1 MNYKK
6 IMLPLVMIALL
17 AISISAVSA
26 ADHTINAGANTT
38 EIQGVID
45 NAAAGDTINFQ
56 AGEYKNIDNVKIT
69 KNLTI
74 AGAGDNTK
82 IYGLGD
88 GQSNVIFKVVAGED
102 TEPTGTTIKN
112 IAFYMTQDNASKAND
127 NGYGI
132 QLSSVSDITI
142 DGCYFFNGSA
152 GTYVQRSTNTL
163 IKDCYFTGITESITH
178 NGTKEYGTKAINIM
192 GGSNTVVQ
200 DNWFAGNVLDAIS
213 VASNAQYVTVKGNT
227 IFNASYGMFY
237 GGGVAHVDITDNVFD
252 HGIAD
257 AISLTKSC
265 RDTLIANNSFIN
277 IPTNNWGSTVIYS
290 EPGNS
295 AHGYP
300 TTITNITI
308 VDNIFEADDSEENPG
323 DIVAYKIYNLGTGL
337 STDSEI
343 TLANNEYNGLTPF
356 LYMEDSWINGD
367 GDIVIA
373 PTPGNTTITPGE
385 LTVTYGGNI
394 TATLTDALGKGISG
408 QHIAVTI
415 TDANKNTKTLW
426 ATTDYN
432 GQVQIPV
439 DLNVGTYTIDYK
451 YAGLNSYE
459 ASSATS
465 TVEVTAPAEKIN
477 TTFKIN
483 DFKGVELSGTN
494 LTGVLKDADG
504 NVLAGQHVVL
514 TLSRPS
520 SGASKSYTTTT
531 DYNGEFQFPIFLGAG
546 NYHAVATF
554 AGNDIYSPVTVEAD
568 FQTTKA

>member
-6 IMLPLVMIALL
+6 IMFPLVMIVLL

-26 ADHTINAGANTT
+26 ADYTINAGANTT
-38 EIQGVID
+38 EIQEVID
-45 NAAAGDTINFQ
+45 NADAGDTINFQ
-56 AGEYKNIDNVKIT
+56 AGEYKDIDNVQIT

-74 AGAGDNTK
+74 TGAGDYTE

-88 GQSNVIFKVVAGED
+88 GNSNVIFKVVAGDD
-102 TEPTGTTIKN
+102 TEPTGTTIKG
-112 IAFYMTQDNASKAND
+112 IAFYMMQNNASKAND

-142 DGCYFFNGSA
+142 DDCSFYNGSA
-152 GTYVQRSTNTL
+152 GVYVQRSTNTL

-192 GGSNTVVQ
+192 GGSNTVIE
-200 DNWFAGNVLDAIS
+200 DNFFEGNVLDAIS
-213 VASNAQYVTVKGNT
+213 VASNAQYITVKGNT

-237 GGGVAHVDITDNVFD
+237 GGGVAHVDITDNTFN

-277 IPTNNWGSTVIYS
+277 IPTNLWGSTVIYS
-290 EPGNS
+290 EPGNN

-300 TTITNITI
+300 TTIANITI
-308 VDNIFEADDSEENPG
+308 VDNIFEADDDENPG
-323 DIVAYKIYNLGTGL
+323 EIVAYKIYNLGTGL

-343 TLANNEYNGLTPF
+343 TVANNEYNGVTPF
-356 LYMEDSWINGD
+356 LYVEDSWIDTN

-373 PTPGNTTITPGE
+373 PTPGNTTISPEE
-385 LTVTYGGNI
+385 LTVTYDGNI

-415 TDANKNTKTLW
+415 TDANNNTKNIW

-432 GQVQIPV
+432 GQVQIPA
-439 DLNVGTYTIDYK
+439 DLNVGTYTVDYK
-451 YAGLNSYE
+451 YDGLNSYE

-465 TVEVTAPAEKIN
+465 TVEVTAPAEKIK

-483 DFKGVELSGTN
+483 DFSGVELSGTN
-494 LTGVLKDADG
+494 LTGVLKDSDG
-504 NVLAGQHVVL
+504 NILAGQHVVL

-554 AGNDIYSPVTVEAD
+554 AGNDIYSSVTVEKD